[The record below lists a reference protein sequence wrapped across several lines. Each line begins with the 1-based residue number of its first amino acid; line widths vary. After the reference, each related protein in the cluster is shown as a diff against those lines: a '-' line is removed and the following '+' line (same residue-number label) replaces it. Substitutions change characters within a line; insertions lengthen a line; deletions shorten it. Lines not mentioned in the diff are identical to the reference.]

1 MASLP
6 LEGIRVLDFGVAV
19 AGPFC
24 TRMLA
29 DMGAEVIKAESLT
42 RLDIGRGLM
51 FPDHKL
57 PKRFWDDNGVY
68 NTQNY
73 NKLGLGINLT
83 KPKGLELFAEL
94 VKKCD
99 VVVTNFTTKV
109 VRRFGLD
116 YETLRKVKPDIILL
130 TSSGFGH
137 TGPWAEYASIGT
149 SLEPM
154 CGHPSLT
161 GYVDGPPLQGP
172 GAYPDM
178 PGALNGAIAIL
189 AALEYRRRTG
199 KGQWIDLAQYQTGV
213 CTIGDAVLDYIANGR
228 VQGRMGNRHP
238 HMAPHGVYRCAGN
251 NNWVAIAVANDE
263 EWRALCNAMG
273 QPALAEDERFR
284 DSLSRL
290 EHQDELDQII
300 EEWTK
305 PQDHY
310 AVMHLLQGVGVAA
323 GAVLNMKEYMTDPQL
338 CARNHFPAVRDIS
351 EEVGV
356 RLCLG
361 PWFQLSETPGGIRTT
376 APKLGQHNT
385 EILTSI
391 LGLSPADVEQ
401 LQQDGVIGTEPLEV
415 DQSLF
420 AMAPLP
426 VMKQLGAIEDFDADY
441 KQILGIE

>member
-213 CTIGDAVLDYIANGR
+213 CTIGEAVLDYIANGR
-228 VQGRMGNRHP
+228 VQDRMGNRHP

-251 NNWVAIAVANDE
+251 DNWVAIAVSNDE
-263 EWRALCNAMG
+263 EWRALCAAMG
-273 QPALAEDERFR
+273 QPALAEDERFH

-300 EEWTK
+300 EE
-305 PQDHY
+305 
-310 AVMHLLQGVGVAA
+310 
-323 GAVLNMKEYMTDPQL
+323 
-338 CARNHFPAVRDIS
+338 
-351 EEVGV
+351 
-356 RLCLG
+356 
-361 PWFQLSETPGGIRTT
+361 
-376 APKLGQHNT
+376 
-385 EILTSI
+385 
-391 LGLSPADVEQ
+391 
-401 LQQDGVIGTEPLEV
+401 
-415 DQSLF
+415 
-420 AMAPLP
+420 
-426 VMKQLGAIEDFDADY
+426 
-441 KQILGIE
+441 